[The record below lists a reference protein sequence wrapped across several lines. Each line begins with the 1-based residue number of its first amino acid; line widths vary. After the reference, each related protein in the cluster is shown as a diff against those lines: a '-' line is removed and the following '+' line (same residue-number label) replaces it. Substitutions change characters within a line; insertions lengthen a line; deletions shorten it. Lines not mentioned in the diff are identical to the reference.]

1 MEEGDF
7 VLIELEG
14 RDVNGNIFDTTKGDL
29 AKKLHGKE
37 GPLLVVYG
45 KAVLIPGLKK
55 ALAEMKE
62 GEERE
67 IKLSPDEAFGKKKKE
82 LIKVVPL
89 SQFKARGVVPT
100 KGNIVSFETEG
111 GVVNGI
117 VKSISNGRVMID
129 FNHPMAGREVIYRIK
144 VVKVIKDEKEK
155 IKVLLSDLGVRE
167 YEIEGNVVKI
177 KDKDK
182 LELVKVNIAFLF
194 PHYSVEL
201 TH

>member
-14 RDVNGNIFDTTKGDL
+14 RDVNGNVFDTTKGEL

-55 ALAEMKE
+55 ALADMKE
-62 GEERE
+62 GDEKE
-67 IKLSPDEAFGKKKKE
+67 IKLSPDEAFGQRRKE

-89 SQFKARGVVPT
+89 SQFKEKGVIPA
-100 KGNIVSFETEG
+100 KGNIVSFETES

-129 FNHPMAGREVIYRIK
+129 FNHPMAGREVIYKVK

-155 IKVLLSDLGVRE
+155 IKALLSDLGVKE
-167 YEIEGNVVKI
+167 YEINDKVIKI
-177 KDKDK
+177 KDRDK
-182 LELVKVNIAFLF
+182 LELVKVNIAFLL
-194 PHYSVEL
+194 PQYSVEA
-201 TH
+201 